1 MVPVLVVDC
10 ILSVVPILVVNG
22 SHEHVV
28 AGSVT
33 LLVVPGIDTPR
44 VVDCILSV
52 VPVLVDCILL
62 VVLVPRGNIGSHA
75 HVVVGSVLSLVVLG
89 IVTP

>member
-1 MVPVLVVDC
+1 MGSEMC
-10 ILSVVPILVVNG
+10 IR
-22 SHEHVV
+22 
-28 AGSVT
+28 
-33 LLVVPGIDTPR
+33 DR
-44 VVDCILSV
+44 
-52 VPVLVDCILL
+52 